1 MKQKNYFLLRAWGYA
16 MAVVIII
23 VASLSAIDFKE
34 IDSFGIIAGI
44 ILLLALS
51 FLSYSFFRKARSVT
65 GEEKLTAPTGKSPA
79 SSQITYYR
87 SMLLISIPAFAIL
100 SAWIFY
106 DLNSLESG
114 NADTI
119 KLLAPVAYLYKS
131 GGYWLAVLATPLL
144 GILVI
149 ILFIVLIR
157 KLKQN
162 KDPM

>member
-1 MKQKNYFLLRAWGYA
+1 MKQKNYFLLRGWLYA
-16 MAVVIII
+16 VAIVVII
-23 VASLSAIDFKE
+23 VASLSAVDFKE
-34 IDSFGIIAGI
+34 IDSFGIVFGI

-51 FLSYSFFRKARSVT
+51 FLSYTFFRKARSV
-65 GEEKLTAPTGKSPA
+65 GEEKMITPTTNSPA

-114 NADTI
+114 NADSVN
-119 KLLAPVAYLYKS
+119 LLAPIAWLYRS
-131 GGYWLAVLATPLL
+131 GGYWLAVLATPIL

-149 ILFIVLIR
+149 VLFIILIR

-162 KDPM
+162 KDLK